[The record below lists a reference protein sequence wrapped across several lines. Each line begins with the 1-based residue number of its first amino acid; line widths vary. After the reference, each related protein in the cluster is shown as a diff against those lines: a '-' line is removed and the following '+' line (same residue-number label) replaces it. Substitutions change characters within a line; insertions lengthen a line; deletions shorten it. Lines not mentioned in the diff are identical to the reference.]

1 MSFRSGKRDS
11 EPAVRSRASLGWLRS
26 AGALAVLAVLG
37 FTLAWEPARPK
48 DKPAKPKDEL
58 PGRQAKRPPV
68 ARIQTDLKLASQTK
82 VEFRQ
87 PVELA
92 YKDFNELVLQAKTFD
107 VGNAAGLGLP
117 AKFQLLCYNDQAVGP
132 TIRVRR
138 GTTFHIR
145 VKNTLPANPD
155 AKPPVINNN
164 NEQPHEFCT
173 TNLHTH
179 GLHVSPAGNADNIF
193 VDIEPGKEFTF
204 EYTVPA
210 DHPSGTFWYHPHR
223 HGSVAYQLSN
233 GLAGALIVEGS
244 RRDGI
249 ANLEDV
255 PEIAAAKE
263 RILVFQLYNYRVD
276 PPGKDGVARIDATA
290 PKIYDVPPTARACP
304 AIDVP
309 DKAPTETGQAT
320 AINGLI
326 NPIIRFAPGEV
337 QRWRMIHAAWD
348 VNRQLYLVDKDN
360 KPAKDLTFN
369 EIALDGLATGT
380 MLAKGNNLDDPK
392 ATLLEIAPGQ
402 RSDVLIRAPLLGEGE
417 KERVYYLRQS
427 GQGPGP
433 KAKRANEN
441 PENLILAKIVVSGP
455 AWPMRLPDPRDLV
468 KCQPFA
474 GIRDEELATK
484 DTSEIAA
491 KGLKFFAS
499 APDATVQRFWINTKT
514 FTHYKT
520 PVQIRLS
527 TAEEWTVQAVSEN
540 HPFHIHVNPFQV
552 VMRTDAAGKNRKPM
566 SVWRDTLFIQR
577 GETYTIR
584 SRFKDFLGK
593 TVIHC
598 HFLDHE
604 DQGMMM
610 PIEFIPPYQTPKPA
624 NVTQRRGLKPTL
636 TVAPAI
642 KLPDPGGTWHELTE
656 FRSHNVL
663 LVFFQGME
671 CGHCTEQLAKLV
683 RQIGARIDAGTKVV
697 AVSSRR
703 ITDPGRALTTLGVR
717 APSRFHLLVDEEC
730 RAFRRFGCYN
740 KGPLHGLFLIDRA
753 GVIRASY
760 TGETP
765 FSDVQA
771 VAERVSS
778 LEDSGTRLAPP

>member
-1 MSFRSGKRDS
+1 MLAALGGLGFGLARE
-11 EPAVRSRASLGWLRS
+11 EPVKPNDQPRSR
-26 AGALAVLAVLG
+26 
-37 FTLAWEPARPK
+37 E
-48 DKPAKPKDEL
+48 
-58 PGRQAKRPPV
+58 AKRPAA
-68 ARIQTDLKLASQTK
+68 ARIQTNLKLASQTK

-92 YKDFNELVLQAKTFD
+92 YKDFNELVVQVNTFSS
-107 VGNAAGLGLP
+107 GNAAELGLP
-117 AKFQLLCYNDQAVGP
+117 SKFQLICYNGQPVGP

-145 VKNTLPANPD
+145 VKNNLPAKG
-155 AKPPVINNN
+155 AVKPPAIDNN
-164 NEQPHEFCT
+164 NEQPHDLCT

-179 GLHVSPAGNADNIF
+179 GLHVSPAGTADNIF
-193 VDIEPGKEFTF
+193 VDINPQEEFTF

-249 ANLEDV
+249 ASLEDV

-276 PPGKDGVARIDATA
+276 PPGKDGVARIDAT
-290 PKIYDVPPTARACP
+290 KIYDVPPTARACP
-304 AIDVP
+304 AVDVP
-309 DKAPTETGQAT
+309 DKDPTETGQAT
-320 AINGLI
+320 AINGVI

-348 VNRQLYLVDKDN
+348 VNRRLYLVGKDN
-360 KPAKDLTFN
+360 KPATDLTFN

-380 MLAKGNNLDDPK
+380 MLAKGNNPDDPK
-392 ATLLEIAPGQ
+392 AALAEIAPGQ
-402 RSDVLIRAPLLGEGE
+402 RSDVLIRAPLLGDGE
-417 KERVYYLRQS
+417 KERIYFLRQS
-427 GQGPGP
+427 GQDPNP
-433 KAKRANEN
+433 KAKRAKQN
-441 PENLILAKIVVSGP
+441 PENLILAKIAVGGP
-455 AWPMRLPDPRDLV
+455 ARPMRLPDPRDLI

-474 GIRDEELATK
+474 AIRDEELATK

-491 KGLKFFAS
+491 NGLDFFAS
-499 APDATVQRFWINTKT
+499 KPGAQVQRFWINKKT
-514 FTHYKT
+514 FTHYKS
-520 PVQIRLS
+520 PAQIRLS
-527 TAEEWTVQAVSEN
+527 TAEQWTLKAVSEN

-552 VMRTDAAGKNRKPM
+552 VMRTDADGKNRQPM
-566 SVWRDTLFIQR
+566 NVWRDTLFIR
-577 GETYTIR
+577 EGETYTIR
-584 SRFKDFLGK
+584 SRFRDFLGK

-624 NVTQRRGLKPTL
+624 QVVQNLKRTS
-636 TVAPAI
+636 TVAPAL
-642 KLPDPGGTWHELTE
+642 KLADAGGTWHSLSE
-656 FRSHNVL
+656 FRSHNIVV
-663 LVFFQGME
+663 VFFQGTE

-683 RQIGARIDAGTKVV
+683 REIGARIDTHTKVV
-697 AVSSRR
+697 AISSRR
-703 ITDPGRALTTLGVR
+703 VNRLSGAVKALGAGAPG
-717 APSRFHLLVDEEC
+717 RFHLLVDEEC
-730 RAFRRFGCYN
+730 RAFRSFGCYN
-740 KGPLHGLFLIDRA
+740 AGPLHGLFLIDRG

-760 TGETP
+760 TGATP

-771 VAERVSS
+771 VAERVKS
-778 LEDSGTRLAPP
+778 LADT